1 MFAIIQTGG
10 KQYRIAPNERITVEK
25 IEGEVGA
32 KITLNDVL
40 FFQNDNA
47 EITFGSPLIN
57 GAKVEAEIVKTYKND
72 KVIIFKKRRRQN
84 SRRKQGHRQFRTEIR
99 ILSIKM

>member
-40 FFQNDNA
+40 FFQY
-47 EITFGSPLIN
+47 I
-57 GAKVEAEIVKTYKND
+57 
-72 KVIIFKKRRRQN
+72 
-84 SRRKQGHRQFRTEIR
+84 RKF
-99 ILSIKM
+99 LYLL

>member
-57 GAKVEAEIVKTYKND
+57 GAEVEAEIVKTYKND

-99 ILSIKM
+99 ILSIKA